1 MRGPGR
7 CRGAACSDGAH
18 CPMSASELPLIL
30 CCTRLA
36 WRKQATILAPSF
48 PPCRLGQQGTP
59 SCRWLHEELS
69 GPPALP
75 TSQACGALPS
85 WALPSELEPNLG
97 QRPALPACRPPCST
111 PCVAARL
118 KRPGQP
124 RTLSRP
130 AAARPERPGE
140 PYAALSRRC
149 LPASL
154 RCTYDF
160 RLAMGASSS
169 SDITHATPSDTK
181 YACAG
186 AATLSH
192 GTDTQNAETL
202 IIACGSTALK
212 M

>member
-1 MRGPGR
+1 MTDAWARSMQGRSVLRWGALPNERFRTASDIMLHTAGLAKASYYIGPILPALQAQATGHTQLQMAA
-7 CRGAACSDGAH
+7 RGAQR
-18 CPMSASELPLIL
+18 AS
-30 CCTRLA
+30 
-36 WRKQATILAPSF
+36 
-48 PPCRLGQQGTP
+48 
-59 SCRWLHEELS
+59 
-69 GPPALP
+69 PALP
-75 TSQACGALPS
+75 TSQASGALPS

-124 RTLSRP
+124 RTLFRP
-130 AAARPERPGE
+130 AAARPERPGQ

-186 AATLSH
+186 AATSSH
-192 GTDTQNAETL
+192 
-202 IIACGSTALK
+202 
-212 M
+212 